1 MKRAV
6 AAAAVSKL
14 WASGQILGPSSIESA
29 QEAGRKF
36 MRIKLLVIGLL
47 LTAISLPVRAS
58 SVNYTINFTT
68 SSGSPG
74 PTSGSFTYDSSTG
87 TFSNFVVAWD
97 GYSFNLTSSANAPFD
112 AHPSGC
118 TGEASTGA
126 FSFALLSQALTCPS
140 APEYFWFGQP
150 RVGPTQVFVFED
162 EVSSSGYDQIGATL
176 PENSTGTG
184 SAEGNW
190 TISAAA
196 NTPEPAGLL
205 LLGSGLVG
213 LMFVGL
219 KRRFA

>member
-1 MKRAV
+1 MR
-6 AAAAVSKL
+6 SKV
-14 WASGQILGPSSIESA
+14 
-29 QEAGRKF
+29 
-36 MRIKLLVIGLL
+36 LVMGLL
-47 LTAISLPVRAS
+47 LIAVSLPVYAS

-97 GYSFNLTSSANAPFD
+97 GYSFNLTSSANATFT
-112 AHPSGC
+112 HGSGC
-118 TGEASTGA
+118 TGEASSGT

-162 EVSSSGYDQIGATL
+162 ELPSGYDQIVASL
-176 PENSTGTG
+176 PETSTGTG
-184 SAEGNW
+184 SAEGSW
-190 TISAAA
+190 TISAVA
-196 NTPEPAGLL
+196 NTPEPSELL

>member
-1 MKRAV
+1 
-6 AAAAVSKL
+6 
-14 WASGQILGPSSIESA
+14 
-29 QEAGRKF
+29 

-47 LTAISLPVRAS
+47 LIAVSLPVYAS
-58 SVNYTINFTT
+58 SVNYTISFTT
-68 SSGSPG
+68 SAGSPG
-74 PTSGSFTYDSSTG
+74 PTSGSFTYDSGTG

-97 GYSFNLTSSANAPFD
+97 GYSFNLTSSANSTFLGA
-112 AHPSGC
+112 SGC
-118 TGEASTGA
+118 TGEASSGA

-162 EVSSSGYDQIGATL
+162 EVSGSAYDQIGTSLPATGA
-176 PENSTGTG
+176 TD

-196 NTPEPAGLL
+196 NTPEPSGFL